1 MSDEAADTAFPLI
14 DGVSQEQWNYWH
26 SHPVSRLVRKY
37 LRDYSEALEQ
47 TALARWKAGEL
58 ELSAEHEIKS
68 RIVQLGEIE
77 ILKFEDVKEFY
88 DVPSAQGASE
98 K

>member
-1 MSDEAADTAFPLI
+1 MADDEAADTAIPLL

-26 SHPVSRLVRKY
+26 SHPATRLFRKY

-58 ELSAEHEIKS
+58 ELSAEHEIRN
-68 RIVQLGEIE
+68 RIVQCGEIE
-77 ILKFEDVKEFY
+77 RLSFQDLRDFY
-88 DVPSAQGASE
+88 DVPKEQTQA
-98 K
+98 